1 MGRDATIRV
10 SFVLIDVSQ
19 MNLTVDVGNT
29 RIKLGVF
36 DAHNFLK
43 SVAQFAETQT
53 DALQNFC
60 AGFKIEKV
68 MVCASGKIPE
78 VFNAFLN
85 AHYTVFY
92 LTHESPLPILNNY
105 ATPKT
110 LGKDRLAAV
119 VGAAHLHP
127 YKNCLVVVTGTA
139 LTFNILY
146 ENTFL
151 GGTISVGL
159 QMRFNALHHFTA
171 HLPQLNVESANAEP
185 FVGNDTT
192 QAINSGVLNGY
203 IAEVEGMIARY
214 EKQFGALKIIFS
226 GGNSTWVSENINR
239 FDVETEPNIVLIGLN
254 ALLPR

>member
-1 MGRDATIRV
+1 
-10 SFVLIDVSQ
+10 

-36 DAHNFLK
+36 DAENILT
-43 SVAQFAETQT
+43 SVAQFDETQT

-60 AGFKIEKV
+60 VGFSIERV
-68 MVCASGKIPE
+68 MVCASGKIPA
-78 VFNAFLN
+78 AFDIFLKK
-85 AHYTVFY
+85 HYIVFY
-92 LTHESPLPILNNY
+92 LTHQSSLPILNNY
-105 ATPKT
+105 ATPET

-119 VGAAHLHP
+119 VGAAHLYPH
-127 YKNCLVVVTGTA
+127 KNCLVIVAGTA

-151 GGTISVGL
+151 GGTISAGL

-171 HLPQLNVESANAEP
+171 HLPQLNFEIATTQP
-185 FVGNDTT
+185 FVGDNTT

-226 GGNSTWVSENINR
+226 GGNAAWITKNVNR
-239 FDVETEPNIVLIGLN
+239 VDVEIEPHIVLIGLN
-254 ALLPR
+254 ALLQKVQG